1 MADMTQGAAPADQ
14 SGATDPSQATP
25 APDDMSNGF
34 CIELTVKPDGS
45 MTVSVEPASEEQ
57 SEEGESEE
65 QAQSVPNLQSAF
77 KLIREIIDHAGQMAD
92 AGQGQDEMSAG
103 YGKAG

>member
-1 MADMTQGAAPADQ
+1 MADPTQGMAPPADQ
-14 SGATDPSQATP
+14 VADQSQAAP

-57 SEEGESEE
+57 SEEGGEGGGE
-65 QAQSVPNLQSAF
+65 QAQSVPNLPAAF
-77 KLIREIIDHAGQMAD
+77 KLIREIVDHAGQMAD
-92 AGQGQDEMSAG
+92 AGQGQSEMSSG
-103 YGKAG
+103 YGQ